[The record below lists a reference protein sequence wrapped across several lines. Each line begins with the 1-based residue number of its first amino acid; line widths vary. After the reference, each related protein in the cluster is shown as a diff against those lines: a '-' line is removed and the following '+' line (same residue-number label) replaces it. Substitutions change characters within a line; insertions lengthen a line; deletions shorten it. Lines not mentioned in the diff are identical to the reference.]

1 MSTLFVNNL
10 NTASGTDITIPT
22 GKKLVVTDTGG
33 LAVPGAVIQVV
44 QGEVLTQ
51 ITNSSSSY
59 GSVVSQAIT
68 PKFSS
73 SKILIQCS
81 GCATPQ
87 ADNALYFKLLRGSTE
102 IGSGTGGTYN
112 VIGALTNPSGH
123 SNNSFDVKGWT
134 IQFLDSPS
142 TTSATTYQ
150 LQAAAVNGT
159 AKIGGRQDN
168 TDIAVPSRI
177 TLMEISQ

>member
-1 MSTLFVNNL
+1 MGSTLTVDNIVGAT
-10 NTASGTDITIPT
+10 TAANV
-22 GKKLVVTDTGG
+22 KLPAGCV
-33 LAVPGAVIQVV
+33 LQVV
-44 QGEVLTQ
+44 QGETLTQ

-59 GSVVSQAIT
+59 GSVVEQSIT

-87 ADNALYFKLLRGSTE
+87 GGNALYFKLFRGSTE
-102 IGSGTGGTYN
+102 IGSGSGGDYYN
-112 VIGALTNPSGH
+112 VAGALTNPSGH
-123 SNNSFDVKGWT
+123 TTDAFDVKGFS
-134 IQFLDSPS
+134 IQHLDSPS
-142 TTSATTYQ
+142 TTSAITYQ
-150 LQAAAVNGT
+150 LQAAATNGT

-168 TDIAVPSRI
+168 NDIAVPSRI

>member
-1 MSTLFVNNL
+1 MTSTLKTDKIEGV
-10 NTASGTDITIPT
+10 TASGTVQMPA
-22 GKKLVVTDTGG
+22 GHVV
-33 LAVPGAVIQVV
+33 QVV

-51 ITNSSSSY
+51 ITNSSNSY
-59 GSVVSQAIT
+59 GSVVEKAIT

-87 ADNALYFKLLRGSTE
+87 GGNALYFKLFRGSTE
-102 IGSGTGGTYN
+102 IGSGTGGDYYN
-112 VIGALTNPSGH
+112 VAGALTNPSGH
-123 SNNSFDVKGWT
+123 TTDAFDVKGFS

-142 TTSATTYQ
+142 TTSATTYK
-150 LQAAAVNGT
+150 LHAAATNGT

-168 TDIAVPSRI
+168 NDIAVPSRI

>member
-1 MSTLFVNNL
+1 MTSRLLVDKLEGKT
-10 NTASGTDITIPT
+10 TSGTIQMPA
-22 GKKLVVTDTGG
+22 GH
-33 LAVPGAVIQVV
+33 VIQVL

-87 ADNALYFKLLRGSTE
+87 GGNALYFKLLRGSTE
-102 IGSGTGGTYN
+102 IGSGTGGGYYN

-123 SNNSFDVKGWT
+123 STDAFDVKGWT

-142 TTSATTYQ
+142 TTSATTYH

-177 TLMEISQ
+177 TLMEVAQ

>member
-1 MSTLFVNNL
+1 MSTLSVDTITGQT
-10 NTASGTDITIPT
+10 TAANVKFPAGSV
-22 GKKLVVTDTGG
+22 L
-33 LAVPGAVIQVV
+33 QVV

-51 ITNSSSSY
+51 IANTSSSY
-59 GSVVSQAIT
+59 GDVVTKAIT
-68 PKFSS
+68 PKYNN

-87 ADNALYFKLLRGSTE
+87 GNNALYFKLLRGSTE
-102 IGSGTGGTYN
+102 IGSGTGGGYYN

-123 SNNSFDVKGWT
+123 STDAFDVKGFS
-134 IQFLDSPS
+134 IQFLDSPA
-142 TTSATTYQ
+142 TTSATTYK

-168 TDIAVPSRI
+168 TDIAVPTRI

>member
-1 MSTLFVNNL
+1 MSTLSVDTIQGQT
-10 NTASGTDITIPT
+10 TAANVKFPAGSV
-22 GKKLVVTDTGG
+22 L
-33 LAVPGAVIQVV
+33 QVV

-51 ITNSSSSY
+51 IANTSSSY
-59 GSVVSQAIT
+59 GDVVTKAIT
-68 PKFSS
+68 PKYNN

-87 ADNALYFKLLRGSTE
+87 GNNALYFKLLRGSTE
-102 IGSGTGGTYN
+102 IGSGTGGGYYN

-123 SNNSFDVKGWT
+123 STDAFDVKGFS
-134 IQFLDSPS
+134 IQFLDSPA
-142 TTSATTYQ
+142 TTSATTYK

-168 TDIAVPSRI
+168 TDIAVPTRI